1 MAWETSNS
9 SNGFSPVFC
18 DGPPLGCLLFI
29 PKRDNLG
36 RPRKL
41 TAIENKIMS
50 KIQANRQE
58 LVERFSV
65 RRIGIFGSMATM
77 HANEQS
83 DVDILVEL
91 NEPTFDHYMELKF
104 RLEEILGRDVD
115 LVLKDTLKARLQPI
129 IEKEVRYV

>member
-1 MAWETSNS
+1 
-9 SNGFSPVFC
+9 
-18 DGPPLGCLLFI
+18 
-29 PKRDNLG
+29 
-36 RPRKL
+36 
-41 TAIENKIMS
+41 MS

-58 LVERFSV
+58 LVERISV

-115 LVLKDTLKARLQPI
+115 LVLKDALKARLQPI
-129 IEKEVRYV
+129 IEKEVRYA

>member
-1 MAWETSNS
+1 M
-9 SNGFSPVFC
+9 
-18 DGPPLGCLLFI
+18 
-29 PKRDNLG
+29 
-36 RPRKL
+36 
-41 TAIENKIMS
+41 AIENKIMS

-58 LVERFSV
+58 LVERISV

-115 LVLKDTLKARLQPI
+115 LVLKDALKAMLQPI

>member
-1 MAWETSNS
+1 M
-9 SNGFSPVFC
+9 
-18 DGPPLGCLLFI
+18 
-29 PKRDNLG
+29 
-36 RPRKL
+36 
-41 TAIENKIMS
+41 AIENKIMS

-104 RLEEILGRDVD
+104 RLEEILGRDAKEIIR
-115 LVLKDTLKARLQPI
+115 LEVLSYNFRAVPASTLQ
-129 IEKEVRYV
+129 

>member
-1 MAWETSNS
+1 M
-9 SNGFSPVFC
+9 
-18 DGPPLGCLLFI
+18 
-29 PKRDNLG
+29 
-36 RPRKL
+36 
-41 TAIENKIMS
+41 AIENKIMS

-115 LVLKDTLKARLQPI
+115 LVLKDALKARLQPI
-129 IEKEVRYV
+129 IEKEVRYA